1 LADRDE
7 RLKMKVGV
15 VGASG
20 YVGGE
25 LLRLLLFHPK
35 VEISMV
41 TSRQKAGEYVHRVHP
56 SLKGF
61 IDLTFLPMDMEKL
74 ANSCELIF
82 TSVPH
87 GKANK
92 IVKDLYD
99 RGTKVIDLS
108 ADFRLKNP
116 KDYVKWYGWEHPFPE
131 ILSKSV
137 YGVPELHR
145 DEIKK
150 AQLVSCPGCM
160 AVTSLLAIKPL
171 IENNLIDTDHIIV
184 DSKIGSSGAGVK
196 ANAGTHHAM
205 RYGVIR
211 PYKPTKH
218 RHTGEIEQEL
228 GRIAKKAI
236 KVSMTPHA
244 VNVVRGILTTNHT
257 FLKDLVGE
265 LELWKIYRTSYKNEP
280 FIRFIRD
287 KKGIYKFPDPKF
299 VVGSNFCDVGFDID
313 DDNKRLVALSASD
326 NLMKGAAGSAIQNM
340 NVMFGYDEMDGL
352 KYTPLTPV

>member
-1 LADRDE
+1 
-7 RLKMKVGV
+7 MKVGV

-25 LLRLLLFHPK
+25 LLRLLVSHPK

-41 TSRQKAGEYVHRVHP
+41 TSRQNAGEYVHRIHP

-61 IDLTFLPMDMEKL
+61 IGLTFSTMDIEKL
-74 ANSCELIF
+74 ANSCDLVF

-87 GKANK
+87 GKSSG
-92 IVKDLYD
+92 IVNDLYN
-99 RGTKVIDLS
+99 RGIKVIDLA

-131 ILSKSV
+131 LLSKSI
-137 YGVPELHR
+137 YGVPEFHR
-145 DEIKK
+145 SEIKK
-150 AQLVSCPGCM
+150 SQLVSCPGCM

-171 IENNLIDTDHIIV
+171 LENNLIDTDHIIV

-228 GRIAKKAI
+228 GHIAKKAI

-257 FLKDLVGE
+257 FLKELVGE

-340 NVMFGYDEMDGL
+340 NVMFGYNETDGL
-352 KYTPLTPV
+352 RYTPLTPV

>member
-1 LADRDE
+1 
-7 RLKMKVGV
+7 MKIGV

-25 LLRLLLFHPK
+25 LLRLLVTHPK
-35 VEISMV
+35 AEVSMV
-41 TSRQKAGEYVHRVHP
+41 TSRQRAGEYVHRVHP

-61 IDLTFLPMDMEKL
+61 IDITFSPMDMDKL
-74 ANSCELIF
+74 ADSCDLVF

-99 RGTKVIDLS
+99 RGMKIVDLS

-116 KDYVKWYGWEHPFPE
+116 KDYVKWYGWEHPYPE
-131 ILSKSV
+131 MLSKSV

-145 DEIKK
+145 EEIKNGR
-150 AQLVSCPGCM
+150 LVSSPGCM
-160 AVTSLLAIKPL
+160 AVTSLLALKPL
-171 IENNLIDTDHIIV
+171 IENNLIDTDHIVV
-184 DSKIGSSGAGVK
+184 DSKIGSSGAGQK

-205 RYGVIR
+205 RYGVVR
-211 PYKPTKH
+211 PYKPAKH

-228 GRIAKKAI
+228 SMIAKKHI
-236 KVSMTPHA
+236 KISMTPHA
-244 VNVVRGILTTNHT
+244 VNIVRGILTTNHT
-257 FLKDLVGE
+257 FLKRKIEE
-265 LELWKIYRTSYKNEP
+265 LELWKMYRNSFKGEP
-280 FIRFIRD
+280 FVRLIRD
-287 KKGIYKFPDPKF
+287 KKGLYKFPDPKF

-313 DDNKRLVALSASD
+313 EDNQRVVALSASD

-340 NVMFGYDEMDGL
+340 NVMSGFEETEGL
-352 KYTPLTPV
+352 HYTPLTPV